1 MTDLKDFYVELF
13 KYYMEFLQTDFKS
26 QRGPNRLVTF
36 ENKKG
41 LLCDIDLSTYPKVSP
56 LILKLLQSNFAK
68 NSFGTVKK
76 NSYVVHLTQSL
87 INLVI
92 EKFQLNRDI
101 EQAIGVVKKELHK
114 QSITLKEDFLEG
126 FKEKDSIEI
135 NDLRSYLNE
144 YVAYSLYGDLFD
156 MWKNKLQSENEEF
169 YLYFF
174 DIRYKGKIYPL
185 FYLQVSVER
194 TVDGDFEFEFS
205 PTLLINKKA
214 VEFVLS
220 KYSKELDK
228 NVRIP
233 LFPTRQIY
241 LSDFQEEGGLNQHL
255 QNSLLIDLCN
265 TLGLP
270 IFNIQSLEPFKISNE
285 SVQLTNTCYF
295 SLADKSDE
303 ALLNDYEELH
313 HIVTNSENNE
323 AFKIFE
329 KIGNDFLFNNPE
341 SFESV
346 IEEEFNSLS
355 LDEKLSYLS
364 PIPLNKEQLMIL
376 KAIEKEECNRI
387 IVEGPPGTGKSHTI
401 VSIIFNALLNKKSVL
416 VVSDTKEALD
426 VVENKIND
434 VLEKI
439 ELNERMENPILRL
452 GKRENNINNIFSQMN
467 FDKIKNRNS
476 SYKSLGNQTENE
488 ISGIISKIKNN
499 INEEIK
505 IQKSISPEK
514 ILRLLTYEKHF
525 INEWMNFIDIDEVKD
540 SSESIKELW
549 ESIQEADQAYK
560 FLSDRY
566 QFVLQDENMSF
577 NETLNLIRK
586 LQEDVKSI
594 QLKIKQENFKLY
606 FSKDINNKNVTVL
619 ADTLEQLELLKL
631 PLINTYWFKG
641 RKIKQL
647 ERNLQEIFFNCT
659 VPSIKKNQVSI
670 EKELAIYKRCIQLE
684 NIWAK
689 NQIDFFALLRDEEQI
704 EFLDLVHRLG
714 EALKRLVNVSLKIP
728 LSFAALGL
736 DIKHTKMIFA
746 SKLRHQ
752 KEEDILNLIEYVDI
766 YFNTLEGSGKS
777 ISSSYNEERNFLQN
791 RLIFKMTNTLDQS
804 VVLFRESFK
813 NDSEEIRRRVKAK
826 QKLSKSSLA
835 KLVDAFPCLIV
846 GVRELGEF
854 LPLAPNL
861 FDIVII
867 DEASQVS
874 IAQAFPAIIRGK
886 KVVVLGDPKQYA
898 NFKSSNVDGEIN
910 NVLFNQVK
918 DEFTKSI
925 VNFDLEDSS
934 TLTFKVNGFN
944 VKNSILDF
952 IRNISNHQSAL
963 KKHFRGYMELI
974 GYSNKNFYKESLQV
988 MKIRGLDLHE
998 VIKFHVIK
1006 DISEKENKKNINI
1019 SEANFILDEVT
1030 KLKNVGFKGTVG
1042 IITPFAHQHKY
1053 LTDLFY
1059 SNENQTYF
1067 NENFQLKLMT
1077 FDSCQGEERD
1087 IIFYSMVE
1095 RENEDILKR
1104 IFLLQF
1110 GNLDND
1116 ELNSRN
1122 ATRLNVGFSRA
1133 KESVRFVLSKEP
1145 EDIRGEMGN
1154 ALKYFRNILE
1164 QPVVNEAHVD
1174 GSKDVLLDYIKKT
1187 SFYNAR
1193 KDEIELVP
1201 NFDVHQYIK
1210 QLDNRAIKQK
1220 FKSYVLMKIKNE
1232 LSKPKIAIIE
1242 YDCFDENS
1250 LFPMQEDIIFDAH
1263 YIEKDIEKRK
1273 TIESYGYPFFRV
1285 NKFLMDTDPE
1295 GGMLNK
1301 CFEASLIKK

>member
-36 ENKKG
+36 ENKNG
-41 LLCDIDLSTYPKVSP
+41 LLCDIDLTTYPKVSP
-56 LILKLLQSNFAK
+56 LIFKLLQSNFSK
-68 NSFGTVKK
+68 NSLGIIKK

-87 INLVI
+87 VNTVI
-92 EKFQLNRDI
+92 EKYQLNRDI
-101 EQAIGVVKKELHK
+101 EQSIAIVKKELNK
-114 QSITLKEDFLEG
+114 QGIILKEDFLEEI
-126 FKEKDSIEI
+126 KEKSSIDI

-144 YVAYSLYGDLFD
+144 YVAHSLYGDLFD

-169 YLYFF
+169 YLYFL

-214 VEFVLS
+214 IEFVLS
-220 KYSKELDK
+220 KYSKELEK

-265 TLGLP
+265 TLGVP
-270 IFNIQSLEPFKISNE
+270 TFNMQSFEPFQISNE

-313 HIVTNSENNE
+313 HIVTSSENNE

-376 KAIEKEECNRI
+376 KAIEREECNRI

-401 VSIIFNALLNKKSVL
+401 VSIIFNALLHKKSVL

-426 VVENKIND
+426 VVESKIND
-434 VLEKI
+434 VLEQI

-488 ISGIISKIKNN
+488 ISSIISKIKNN

-505 IQKSISPEK
+505 IQKSISPDK

-525 INEWMNFIDIDEVKD
+525 INEWMNFIDMDEVKV

-549 ESIQEADQAYK
+549 ESIQEANQAFK
-560 FLSDRY
+560 SLSNRY
-566 QFVLQDENMSF
+566 QFVLEDKNLSF
-577 NETLNLIRK
+577 NETLNLMTKI
-586 LQEDVKSI
+586 QEDIKSI
-594 QLKIKQENFKLY
+594 QLKIKQENSKLY
-606 FSKDINNKNVTVL
+606 FSKDINKKNVTTL

-641 RKIKQL
+641 RKIKKL
-647 ERNLQEIFFNCT
+647 EQKLQEDFFNCT

-684 NIWAK
+684 NIWVK
-689 NQIDFFALLRDEEQI
+689 NQIDFFVLLREGERL
-704 EFLDLVHRLG
+704 EFLDLIERLG
-714 EALKRLVNVSLKIP
+714 AALKRLEGVSLKIP
-728 LSFAALGL
+728 LSFALLGL
-736 DIKHTKMIFA
+736 DIKNTKMIFS
-746 SKLRHQ
+746 SKLKYQ
-752 KEEDILNLIEYVDI
+752 KEEDILNLIEYVDT

-777 ISSSYNEERNFLQN
+777 VSSSYNEERNFLQN
-791 RLIFKMTNTLDQS
+791 RLIFKMTNILDQS
-804 VVLFRESFK
+804 VVLFREIFK

-910 NVLFNQVK
+910 KILFNQVK

-925 VNFDLEDSS
+925 VNVDSEDSTS
-934 TLTFKVNGFN
+934 LTFKVNGFN

-952 IRNISNHQSAL
+952 IRNISNHQSGL

-974 GYSNKNFYKESLQV
+974 GYSNKNFYRESLQV

-998 VIKFHVIK
+998 VIKFHVLT
-1006 DISEKENKKNINI
+1006 DVSEKENKKNINI
-1019 SEANFILDEVT
+1019 IEANFILDEVT
-1030 KLKNVGFKGTVG
+1030 KLKNEGFKGTVG

-1067 NENFQLKLMT
+1067 NENFQLKIMT

-1095 RENEDILKR
+1095 RKNEDILKR

-1122 ATRLNVGFSRA
+1122 ATRLNVGLSRA
-1133 KESVRFVLSKEP
+1133 KESIRFVLSKEP
-1145 EDIRGEMGN
+1145 EEIRGEMGN
-1154 ALKYFRNILE
+1154 ALRYFKNILE
-1164 QPVVNEAHVD
+1164 QPVVNEAHID
-1174 GSKDVLLDYIKKT
+1174 GSEVLLDYIKKT
-1187 SFYNAR
+1187 SFYNTT

-1201 NFDVHQYIK
+1201 NFDVYQYIK
-1210 QLDNRAIKQK
+1210 QLDNRAVKQK
-1220 FKSYVLMKIKNE
+1220 FKSYVLMKIKNK

-1242 YDCFDENS
+1242 YDCFDES
-1250 LFPMQEDIIFDAH
+1250 LLIPMQEDIIYDAH
-1263 YIEKDIEKRK
+1263 YVENDIEKRK

-1295 GGMLNK
+1295 GGILNK
-1301 CFEASLIKK
+1301 YFEASLIKK